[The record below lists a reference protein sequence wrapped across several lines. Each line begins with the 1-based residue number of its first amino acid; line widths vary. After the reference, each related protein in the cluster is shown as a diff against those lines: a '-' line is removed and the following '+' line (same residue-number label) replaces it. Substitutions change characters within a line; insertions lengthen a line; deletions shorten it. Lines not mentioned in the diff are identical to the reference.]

1 MFVRGTRRL
10 LDAER
15 AAGVRHHVLLSVAGI
30 DAIRYPYYQAKLRQ
44 EEAVAAGQVPYTVL
58 RTTPFHEF
66 VAAAVRRGRIGP
78 FIVVPRL
85 RTAPVAAAE
94 VAHALADVAEG
105 PPARRAP
112 DLGGPRPEEFT
123 DLARRWLR
131 AHGVRGVVVP
141 VTWPGS
147 GGRAMR
153 DGAQIPT
160 EGLSARPA
168 DLRPVAGRAPVS
180 PAISPVRAHPSAVHG
195 VGRIRPQREETP
207 MTKHTPTVLPHLD
220 RDDLLTRAAR
230 VIPNGVSAGGRDVY
244 RDVIVRAQGAY
255 LWNAD
260 GRRYLDH
267 LLSYGPI
274 VVGHSDARI
283 NQAVAGA
290 AAQVDLTWVGPQ
302 AGEVELAE
310 KIVEVVPSAE
320 KVVFLNTGT
329 DALQHALHVARAA
342 TGRQQ
347 ILKFHGHYHG
357 WAGALGVGANFDV
370 SPGQAPP
377 PDAPNSGGAATAA
390 GTDTHV
396 VEWNDAEAVR
406 AVFEAYGRN
415 IAAVFA
421 EPYLHSYTNAAPA
434 PGFLELLRDL
444 TERYGA
450 VLVFDEVK
458 TGFRDHLGGYQ
469 AVAGVTPDLTALGK
483 AMGNGWTIAALCGRA
498 DLMDLLGT
506 EVTMDGTYYANP
518 YAIAAARR
526 TIEVLERGG
535 IAYMDRLGQRL
546 REGLTKA
553 IADTGVTANV
563 TGIGSGWIV
572 NWRADPPVTF
582 RQAVDA
588 DFDRAE
594 AFRLAMLDAGILL
607 PPYVITDNRIC
618 VAFTDDDIDETVAA
632 ARRAFAAVA

>member
-1 MFVRGTRRL
+1 MTAQ
-10 LDAER
+10 LDR
-15 AAGVRHHVLLSVAGI
+15 TVDR
-30 DAIRYPYYQAKLRQ
+30 QAM
-44 EEAVAAGQVPYTVL
+44 
-58 RTTPFHEF
+58 
-66 VAAAVRRGRIGP
+66 
-78 FIVVPRL
+78 
-85 RTAPVAAAE
+85 
-94 VAHALADVAEG
+94 
-105 PPARRAP
+105 
-112 DLGGPRPEEFT
+112 
-123 DLARRWLR
+123 LAR
-131 AHGVRGVVVP
+131 A
-141 VTWPGS
+141 
-147 GGRAMR
+147 
-153 DGAQIPT
+153 
-160 EGLSARPA
+160 E
-168 DLRPVAGRAPVS
+168 
-180 PAISPVRAHPSAVHG
+180 
-195 VGRIRPQREETP
+195 
-207 MTKHTPTVLPHLD
+207 
-220 RDDLLTRAAR
+220 R

-274 VVGHSDARI
+274 VIGHADVRVNA
-283 NQAVAGA
+283 AVADIA
-290 AAQVDLTWVGPQ
+290 SRVDLTWVGPQ

-310 KIVEVVPSAE
+310 RIVELVPSAE
-320 KVVFLNTGT
+320 KVAFLNTGT
-329 DALQHALHVARAA
+329 DALQHALYVARAA
-342 TGRQQ
+342 TGRRQ

-370 SPGQAPP
+370 GPGQAPP
-377 PDAPNSGGAATAA
+377 PDAPNSGGATDAEGA
-390 GTDTHV
+390 DTHV
-396 VEWNDAEAVR
+396 VDWNDADGVR
-406 AVFEAYGRN
+406 AVFEAYGRDL
-415 IAAVFA
+415 AAVFT

-444 TERYGA
+444 TDRHGA
-450 VLVFDEVK
+450 LLVFDEVK
-458 TGFRDHLGGYQ
+458 TGFRHHLGGYQ
-469 AVAGVTPDLTALGK
+469 AIAGVTPDLTALGK
-483 AMGNGWTIAALCGRA
+483 AMGNGWTIAALAGRA

-535 IAYMDRLGQRL
+535 IETLNRLGQRL
-546 REGLTKA
+546 RDGLTRA

-572 NWRADPPVTF
+572 NWRAEPPVTF

-618 VAFTDDDIDETVAA
+618 LAYSDDDIDETVAA